1 MFSFLCRPKVLFI
14 RTFVSSRCEFGP
26 VSESSHFLRSH
37 GQRTELDHTLLRVR
51 KWAAFENGVIN
62 ELPIYGNFTIYK
74 REYPRKW
81 TSYGQKENILV
92 NLKKLGS
99 QSAKITLCVFF
110 LTTIKVNGHCQRV
123 HTEVIEREA
132 TKLCNVFGCR
142 PVLKVHFQNLW
153 VPSPKTRSLRTAF
166 ARMSSDWNVLAT
178 NGKRFKLKIVPVPY
192 ILPKSDE
199 LWPTN
204 G

>member
-14 RTFVSSRCEFGP
+14 RTFVSSRCEFDP

-110 LTTIKVNGHCQRV
+110 LTHHQGQRSLSACSHGGYRTRGNQTLQRV
-123 HTEVIEREA
+123 
-132 TKLCNVFGCR
+132 
-142 PVLKVHFQNLW
+142 
-153 VPSPKTRSLRTAF
+153 
-166 ARMSSDWNVLAT
+166 RM
-178 NGKRFKLKIVPVPY
+178 
-192 ILPKSDE
+192 
-199 LWPTN
+199 
-204 G
+204 